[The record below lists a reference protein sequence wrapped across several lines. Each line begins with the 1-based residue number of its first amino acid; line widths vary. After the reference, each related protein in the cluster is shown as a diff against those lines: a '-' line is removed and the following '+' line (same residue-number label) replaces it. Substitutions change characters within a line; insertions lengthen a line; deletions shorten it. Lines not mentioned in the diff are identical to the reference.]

1 MSALAPPQWHDC
13 SFSCIAQYWGF
24 PPPSALWPS
33 SGWLARP
40 AKRNALSDGLML
52 ALRNRMENVSPDAK
66 AAVLCGDSDGS
77 AMLLVPSSI
86 LSIYPFTC
94 PKLPCKLKD
103 VAPFS
108 VACFFSHGVGPAV
121 LESVKTLKNFLP

>member
-13 SFSCIAQYWGF
+13 SFSRIAQYWGF
-24 PPPSALWPS
+24 PPPAALCE
-33 SGWLARP
+33 
-40 AKRNALSDGLML
+40 DG
-52 ALRNRMENVSPDAK
+52 
-66 AAVLCGDSDGS
+66 DGS
-77 AMLLVPSSI
+77 AMPLTPSSI

-108 VACFFSHGVGPAV
+108 VGCFFSHGVGPAAP
-121 LESVKTLKNFLP
+121 ESVKTLKNFLA